1 MNPPREALFIGHPII
16 ALPVCL
22 ATAAAFFGGFDDH
35 SWWIAAF
42 LLIWPCLAVGRANAK
57 RTEYFQWKQ
66 AWDGM
71 SEPTRQKPP
80 RPATPARWRR
90 PWLGGL
96 MLAAIWLFCLA
107 NADDPLDRLALVWL
121 TVAGIIIGI
130 ALLSRRM
137 KTTLRGNV
145 KGQSVAVC
153 LSGPL
158 LPVPS
163 LKNAYRALPDHC
175 RTVLGIGPR

>member
-1 MNPPREALFIGHPII
+1 MNPPRDMLLGHPII
-16 ALPVCL
+16 VVPMML
-22 ATAAAFFGGFDDH
+22 ATVAAFRAGFQDT
-35 SWWIAAF
+35 SWW
-42 LLIWPCLAVGRANAK
+42 LLAVFMLWPAGAVARASTR

-71 SEPTRQKPP
+71 TEPTRQKPS

-121 TVAGIIIGI
+121 TVVSIVIGI
-130 ALLSRRM
+130 ALLIRRVRR
-137 KTTLRGNV
+137 TPRGSTA

-153 LSGPL
+153 VSGPL

-163 LKNAYRALPDHC
+163 LKNAYRALPEHC
-175 RTVLGIGPR
+175 LIVLGIGRR